1 MPTLNLADIS
11 RVHARENPQ
20 GEALVFNG
28 EVTTYAQLDERV
40 NRVANGLA
48 AEGLP
53 VQTRVGYL
61 SKNAPDYFEI
71 VLGCAKSRNVMVAVN
86 TRLAAPEVK
95 YILDDSDARLLFVG
109 REFYPMIEALEGDL
123 EQIGKIIALDGG
135 HDRWESY
142 GDWRD
147 RQSAEDPELPY
158 YPEDDFEQLY
168 TSGTTGHPKGVQLT
182 HGAWFPAVDAATKA
196 DWAAYEPGETALIC
210 MPVFH
215 VAGSNS
221 GLFSLMQGTRTV
233 IVADFDP
240 QEILRLLDEYDV
252 NHTFFVPAVILA
264 LIHQPNVGEFDYS
277 SLRNIAY
284 GASPIAEAVLL
295 KAREVFGCN
304 FTQLYGLTENL
315 GLATQLPPADH
326 DPARGKLRS
335 CGLPYEGSAIRIL
348 DAEGNEVPAGEV
360 GEICLKSDWLM
371 KGYWNRP
378 EATTDAMRDG
388 WFHTGDA
395 GYFDDEGYLYIHD
408 RLKDMI
414 ISGGENIYPAEVE
427 NALFAHPAVADV
439 AVIGVPDDKWGEA
452 VKAIVVRKPGEELSE
467 GALIGFVRERIAR
480 YKTPR
485 SIDFVEELPRNPSGK
500 VLRRELREQYWQGRD
515 RQVS

>member
-1 MPTLNLADIS
+1 METLNLADIS
-11 RVHARENPQ
+11 RVHARNNPD
-20 GEALVFNG
+20 AAAMVFDG
-28 EVTTYAQLDERV
+28 EVTTYRQLDERV

-53 VQTRVGYL
+53 IQTRIGYL
-61 SKNAPDYFEI
+61 ARNLPAYFEI
-71 VLGCAKSRNVMVAVN
+71 ALGCAKSRNVMVAVN
-86 TRLAAPEVK
+86 TRLAPPEVK
-95 YILDDSDARLLFVG
+95 YILDDAGARLLFVG
-109 REFYPMIEALEGDL
+109 KEFYPMIEALEDEL
-123 EQIGKIIALDGG
+123 SDIGKIVALDGG

-142 GDWRD
+142 AAWCD
-147 RQSAEDPELPY
+147 RQPAADPELPY
-158 YPEDDFEQLY
+158 DPDDDFEQLY

-182 HGAWFPAVDAATKA
+182 HGAWRPGVEAATRVP
-196 DWAAYEPGETALIC
+196 WAAYEEGDTALIC

-221 GLFSLMQGTRTV
+221 GLFSLMQGARAV
-233 IVADFDP
+233 IVAEFDP

-264 LIHQPNVGEFDYS
+264 LIQQPNVGDFDFS

-295 KAREVFGCN
+295 KARQVFGCD

-315 GLATQLPPADH
+315 GLATQLPPEDH

-335 CGLPYEGSAIRIL
+335 CGLPYEGSEIRIL
-348 DAEGNEVPAGEV
+348 DADGRELPAGEV

-371 KGYWNRP
+371 RGYWNRP
-378 EATTDAMRDG
+378 EATAEAIQDG

-395 GYFDDEGYLYIHD
+395 GYFDEEGYLYIHD

-452 VKAIVVRKPGEELSE
+452 VKAIVVRKPDQALEADELI
-467 GALIGFVRERIAR
+467 AFARERIAR
-480 YKTPR
+480 YKAPR
-485 SIDFVEELPRNPSGK
+485 SVDFVEALPRNPSGK
-500 VLRRELREQYWQGRD
+500 VLRRELREAYWQGQD
-515 RQVS
+515 RRVS